1 MACPYETVRSFP
13 LQASRAGAGSGNEA
27 GSITA
32 ESRAAGDVEKAVEA
46 LDSDLGA
53 LVCVAKGGIIEC
65 VDSMNYAT

>member
-1 MACPYETVRSFP
+1 MAWSNDPVRHFP
-13 LQASRAGAGSGNEA
+13 LQASRGGAGSGNEA
-27 GSITA
+27 GSTTA

-53 LVCVAKGGIIEC
+53 LVCEAKGGIIEC